1 MGLMPGRGETAIDLM
16 NRLLDRGYVQ
26 ASGAV
31 LQAITRNSTT
41 GLMARRFEELEREA
55 ARLAAEG
62 ARLTLDNAVVRAFMA
77 DFEDTMR
84 ANQALLNS
92 AAGAV
97 QQTGIDAAGR
107 LPARW
112 HCPALQTRC
121 CVRWALPGM
130 CPTRRR

>member
-55 ARLAAEG
+55 ARLACKG
-62 ARLTLDNAVVRAFMA
+62 RAA
-77 DFEDTMR
+77 D
-84 ANQALLNS
+84 
-92 AAGAV
+92 
-97 QQTGIDAAGR
+97 
-107 LPARW
+107 P
-112 HCPALQTRC
+112 
-121 CVRWALPGM
+121 
-130 CPTRRR
+130 